1 MNPCSAVIKREF
13 NKTRQGHFSCD
24 DLIANDDQALFFFI
38 QADQIA
44 DKFTCI
50 SVCSSNG
57 GPSVGNYIGIVIM
70 VILQLVFITL

>member
-13 NKTRQGHFSCD
+13 NQSRQGHFSCD

-38 QADQIA
+38 KANKKA

-50 SVCSSNG
+50 SVCSNG
-57 GPSVGNYIGIVIM
+57 GPSVGVNMGIVMM
-70 VILQLVFITL
+70 VILKLVFIAL